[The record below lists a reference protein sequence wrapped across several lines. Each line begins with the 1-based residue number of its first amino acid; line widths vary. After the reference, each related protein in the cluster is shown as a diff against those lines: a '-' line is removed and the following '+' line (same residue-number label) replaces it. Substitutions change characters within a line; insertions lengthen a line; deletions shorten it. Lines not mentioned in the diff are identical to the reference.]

1 MIMKSAGL
9 EEGAQPIR
17 FNVPYQT
24 GRERA
29 YIDEV
34 FESGFFSGNGPFTQR
49 AQALLE
55 ARFGAPKV
63 LLTHSC
69 TAALEISALLM
80 DFEDGDEVIIPSYTF
95 SSTASAFAR
104 TRAKIVFCEVDPR
117 TMMIDVADVERR
129 MTDRTRAV
137 VPVHYGGL
145 SCEIQDIV
153 DLATDR
159 KIVVVEDAAQ
169 GLDAFYDS
177 RPLGR
182 FGGLGC
188 FSFHETKNLHAGL
201 AGALFINEAFED
213 QIERAIQIWERGTN
227 RQAQLRGLV
236 DKYTWTEI
244 GSSFYPTEL
253 QAAFLLAQL
262 ESMDRNLDERQ
273 KLHEAYDERLLPLAH
288 QGLFAAPVANNRVRR
303 NFHAYYLIFN
313 NVEDCERVRLD
324 LNRQGISAYI
334 GYVPLH
340 SSPMGRK
347 LGWRP
352 EDLPVTEEMAPRVLR
367 LPLHN
372 AMSIDDVNRVADAI
386 TAEFG
391 TRA

>member
-1 MIMKSAGL
+1 MTSAGPDG
-9 EEGAQPIR
+9 EPIR

-34 FESGFFSGNGPFTQR
+34 FERGFFSGNGPFTQR
-49 AQALLE
+49 VQTLLE
-55 ARFGAPKV
+55 ERFGAPRV

-69 TAALEISALLM
+69 TAALEISALLL
-80 DFEDGDEVIIPSYTF
+80 DLQDGDEVIIPSYTF

-117 TMMIDVADVERR
+117 TMMIDPEDVQRR

-153 DLATDR
+153 DLAAQR
-159 KIVVVEDAAQ
+159 NVVVIEDAAQ

-177 RPLGR
+177 KPLGR
-182 FGGLGC
+182 FGALGC

-213 QIERAIQIWERGTN
+213 QIDRAIQIWERGTN

-262 ESMDRNLDERQ
+262 ESMDANASERRQ
-273 KLHEAYDERLLPLAH
+273 LHEAYDERLLPLAH
-288 QGLFAAPVANNRVRR
+288 KGLFTAPVASNRVRR
-303 NFHAYYLIFN
+303 NFHAYYLTFN
-313 NVEDCERVRLD
+313 SVEDCERVRIS
-324 LNRQGISAYI
+324 LNRQGMSAYI

-340 SSPMGRK
+340 SSPMGQK

-352 EDLPVTEEMAPRVLR
+352 DDLPVTEAMAPRVLR

-372 AMSIDDVNRVADAI
+372 AMSVDDVHRVADAI
-386 TAEFG
+386 ATEFG
-391 TRA
+391 TSA